1 MAQHFTLDMIAK
13 KAVALQMNQSVLY
26 SIPGGRQCALVLNQT
41 SPLLIYTV
49 WLIIIKESKDLDND
63 YTLLDRFKK

>member
-13 KAVALQMNQSVLY
+13 KAVVLQMNPSFLY

-49 WLIIIKESKDLDND
+49 WLTIIEESKDSDKD
-63 YTLLDRFKK
+63 YTFL